1 MVDTATNLN
10 PARPRILIVDDDE
23 HVTRS
28 LARSLR
34 DQFIVFTANSAA
46 AALEIMAREDI
57 AVVLTDQRMPGL
69 TGVELLEQIQTIR
82 PDAVGIII
90 SGYTDI
96 VALVDAINLG
106 TVRGYIPKPWDIAEL
121 RQRLNSAVHT
131 YHASFLNR
139 ELLHR
144 SAEAVTRTQEDL
156 AELYQIL
163 DQIAGGET
171 TRVFLTGEAERETD
185 WPDRPDTT
193 NPEQSIQPDDTDA
206 SVSTRGLLSKSM
218 PEVFQRL
225 MQHYGELLELALNQ
239 RVYKVDHRIS
249 EKLRAMSK
257 QLGQLRAGPRD
268 VVEIH
273 SAALKDKL
281 VDAYSPR
288 KQALIEEG
296 HLLLVEL
303 MGYLTTYYRV
313 NFLVLKKTTP

>member
-1 MVDTATNLN
+1 MVHTDSNTT
-10 PARPRILIVDDDE
+10 RPGILIVDDDE

-34 DQFIVFTANSAA
+34 DQFTVFTANSAA
-46 AALEIMAREDI
+46 AALDIMAHDDI

-121 RQRLNSAVHT
+121 RERLNNAVHT

-139 ELLHR
+139 EVLHR
-144 SAEAVTRTQEDL
+144 SAEAVTRMHEDMAQL
-156 AELYQIL
+156 QQMLE
-163 DQIAGGET
+163 QIAGGET
-171 TRVFLTGEAERETD
+171 TQVFLTGEAERETD
-185 WPDRPDTT
+185 WPDRPSMTD
-193 NPEQSIQPDDTDA
+193 PERSMQQVDTDA
-206 SVSTRGLLSKSM
+206 PLSTRGLLSKSM
-218 PEVFQRL
+218 PEVFQRFIL
-225 MQHYGELLELALNQ
+225 HYGELLELALNQ

-281 VDAYSPR
+281 VDAYSLR
-288 KQALIEEG
+288 KQALIEES

-313 NFLVLKKTTP
+313 NFLVLKKPSS